1 MWETL
6 FDPAMLDSG
15 KEIAIWCPNEGDA
28 PSLFLFLRENGFI
41 WNDGMPLYK
50 DNHNWRSY
58 GAETTY
64 YLWNNNGRKVITY
77 GDRDCYTNEYMS
89 CMFCASCL
97 APHLVVEVGD
107 LL

>member
-15 KEIAIWCPNEGDA
+15 KEIAIWCPNEEDA
-28 PSLFLFLRENGFI
+28 PVLFGLLREAGFSWNGGEQFSTA
-41 WNDGMPLYK
+41 
-50 DNHNWRSY
+50 NHKWRSY
-58 GAETTY
+58 EKETTY
-64 YLWNNNGRKVITY
+64 FLWNNNGRRVVTY

-97 APHLVVEVGD
+97 TPHLVVEVGD
-107 LL
+107 LI